1 MQRNGNGTGGLS
13 GYKFPEGGWYNDRD
27 LPDGDTRHAE
37 SHLLME
43 FEMLEYIALGLLIV
57 MSTFII
63 FLIIYVH
70 DIPYEI
76 AKKRDHPHQDA
87 IHIAGW
93 VSLFLL
99 HTIWPLLW
107 IWAYLYKPG
116 EKFLQMEV
124 TGAGSEEQNKR
135 IEQLEEQVLALSTTL
150 EGLMAP
156 VSADMVEEN

>member
-1 MQRNGNGTGGLS
+1 
-13 GYKFPEGGWYNDRD
+13 
-27 LPDGDTRHAE
+27 
-37 SHLLME
+37 
-43 FEMLEYIALGLLIV
+43 MLEYAALALLIV
-57 MSTFII
+57 IVTFII
-63 FLIIYVH
+63 YLVIYIH

-87 IHIAGW
+87 IHVAGW

-124 TGAGSEEQNKR
+124 TGAGSEEHAKK
-135 IEQLEEQVLALSTTL
+135 IEQLEEQVQVLSAALSELMETL
-150 EGLMAP
+150 AP
-156 VSADMVEEN
+156 KQSTENHNG

>member
-1 MQRNGNGTGGLS
+1 
-13 GYKFPEGGWYNDRD
+13 
-27 LPDGDTRHAE
+27 
-37 SHLLME
+37 
-43 FEMLEYIALGLLIV
+43 MLEYIALGLLIV

-63 FLIIYVH
+63 YLIIYVH

-135 IEQLEEQVLALSTTL
+135 IEQLEEQVLALSTAL
-150 EGLMAP
+150 KGLG
-156 VSADMVEEN
+156 VSASESMIEENQNG

>member
-1 MQRNGNGTGGLS
+1 
-13 GYKFPEGGWYNDRD
+13 
-27 LPDGDTRHAE
+27 
-37 SHLLME
+37 
-43 FEMLEYIALGLLIV
+43 MLEYAALALLITMV
-57 MSTFII
+57 TFM
-63 FLIIYVH
+63 IYLVIYIH

-76 AKKRDHPHQDA
+76 AVKRDHPHQDA

-124 TGAGSEEQNKR
+124 TGAGSEEQGKR
-135 IEQLEEQVLALSTTL
+135 IEQLEGQLGSLSTAINEMKATL
-150 EGLMAP
+150 SQVQAG
-156 VSADMVEEN
+156 ENQNG

>member
-1 MQRNGNGTGGLS
+1 
-13 GYKFPEGGWYNDRD
+13 
-27 LPDGDTRHAE
+27 
-37 SHLLME
+37 
-43 FEMLEYIALGLLIV
+43 MLEYIALGLLLV
-57 MSTFII
+57 MTTFII
-63 FLIIYVH
+63 YLVIYIH

-124 TGAGSEEQNKR
+124 TGAGSEEQSRR
-135 IEQLEEQVLALSTTL
+135 IDQLENQVQGISEALSEFL
-150 EGLMAP
+150 A
-156 VSADMVEEN
+156 SASRDVTREKPNG

>member
-1 MQRNGNGTGGLS
+1 
-13 GYKFPEGGWYNDRD
+13 
-27 LPDGDTRHAE
+27 
-37 SHLLME
+37 
-43 FEMLEYIALGLLIV
+43 MLEHIALGLLIV
-57 MSTFII
+57 MTTFII
-63 FLIIYVH
+63 FLVIYIH

-124 TGAGSEEQNKR
+124 TGAGSEEQKER
-135 IEQLEEQVLALSTTL
+135 IDQLEKQVIAISAALNEFVTS
-150 EGLMAP
+150 
-156 VSADMVEEN
+156 VSEENVGENQNG

>member
-1 MQRNGNGTGGLS
+1 
-13 GYKFPEGGWYNDRD
+13 
-27 LPDGDTRHAE
+27 
-37 SHLLME
+37 
-43 FEMLEYIALGLLIV
+43 MLEYIALGLLIV

-63 FLIIYVH
+63 YLVIYIH

-124 TGAGSEEQNKR
+124 TGAGSEEQKKR
-135 IEQLEEQVLALSTTL
+135 IEQLEEQVHGISTALNGFIAS
-150 EGLMAP
+150 
-156 VSADMVEEN
+156 VSEDVTKEKQNG

>member
-1 MQRNGNGTGGLS
+1 
-13 GYKFPEGGWYNDRD
+13 
-27 LPDGDTRHAE
+27 
-37 SHLLME
+37 
-43 FEMLEYIALGLLIV
+43 MLENAALALLIV
-57 MSTFII
+57 MVTFII
-63 FLIIYVH
+63 YLIIYIH

-124 TGAGSEEQNKR
+124 TGAGSEEQSKR
-135 IEQLEEQVLALSTTL
+135 IEQLEGQVKALSTTL
-150 EGLMAP
+150 NELMATLAP
-156 VSADMVEEN
+156 EQATENQNG

>member
-1 MQRNGNGTGGLS
+1 
-13 GYKFPEGGWYNDRD
+13 
-27 LPDGDTRHAE
+27 
-37 SHLLME
+37 
-43 FEMLEYIALGLLIV
+43 MLEYISLTILIV
-57 MSTFII
+57 MTTFII
-63 FLIIYVH
+63 YLIIYIH

-87 IHIAGW
+87 IHVAGW

-124 TGAGSEEQNKR
+124 AGAGSEEQGKR
-135 IEQLEEQVLALSTTL
+135 IVQLEKQVQALTEMLNDFKITGAQEHL
-150 EGLMAP
+150 R
-156 VSADMVEEN
+156 ENQHG

>member
-1 MQRNGNGTGGLS
+1 
-13 GYKFPEGGWYNDRD
+13 
-27 LPDGDTRHAE
+27 
-37 SHLLME
+37 
-43 FEMLEYIALGLLIV
+43 MLEYAALALLIV
-57 MSTFII
+57 MVTFII
-63 FLIIYVH
+63 YLIIYIH

-124 TGAGSEEQNKR
+124 TGAGSEEQAKK
-135 IEQLEEQVLALSTTL
+135 IEQLEGQVQALSAALGELMETL
-150 EGLMAP
+150 AP
-156 VSADMVEEN
+156 KQSTENQNG

>member
-1 MQRNGNGTGGLS
+1 
-13 GYKFPEGGWYNDRD
+13 
-27 LPDGDTRHAE
+27 
-37 SHLLME
+37 
-43 FEMLEYIALGLLIV
+43 MLEYVALGILIV
-57 MSTFII
+57 MVIFIVY
-63 FLIIYVH
+63 LVIYIH

-124 TGAGSEEQNKR
+124 TGAGSEEQGRR
-135 IEQLEEQVLALSTTL
+135 ITQLEGQLSSL
-150 EGLMAP
+150 SAKLDELK
-156 VSADMVEEN
+156 VSASPTQITEN

>member
-1 MQRNGNGTGGLS
+1 
-13 GYKFPEGGWYNDRD
+13 
-27 LPDGDTRHAE
+27 
-37 SHLLME
+37 
-43 FEMLEYIALGLLIV
+43 MLEYAALALLIV
-57 MSTFII
+57 MVTFII
-63 FLIIYVH
+63 YLVIYIH

-124 TGAGSEEQNKR
+124 TGAGSEEQGKR
-135 IEQLEEQVLALSTTL
+135 IEQLEVQVKALSTTL
-150 EGLMAP
+150 SELMATLAP
-156 VSADMVEEN
+156 GQTTENQNG

>member
-1 MQRNGNGTGGLS
+1 
-13 GYKFPEGGWYNDRD
+13 
-27 LPDGDTRHAE
+27 
-37 SHLLME
+37 
-43 FEMLEYIALGLLIV
+43 MLEYAALALLITMV
-57 MSTFII
+57 TFM
-63 FLIIYVH
+63 IYLVIYIH

-76 AKKRDHPHQDA
+76 AVKRDHPHQDA

-124 TGAGSEEQNKR
+124 TGAGSEEQGMR
-135 IEQLEEQVLALSTTL
+135 IGQLEEQLNALSVALNEMKATL
-150 EGLMAP
+150 SQVQAG
-156 VSADMVEEN
+156 ENQNG

>member
-1 MQRNGNGTGGLS
+1 
-13 GYKFPEGGWYNDRD
+13 
-27 LPDGDTRHAE
+27 
-37 SHLLME
+37 
-43 FEMLEYIALGLLIV
+43 MLEYAALALLIV
-57 MSTFII
+57 MVTFII
-63 FLIIYVH
+63 YLIIYIH

-76 AKKRDHPHQDA
+76 AKERDHPHQDA

-124 TGAGSEEQNKR
+124 TGAGSEEQGKR
-135 IEQLEEQVLALSTTL
+135 IEQLEVQVIALSKAL
-150 EGLMAP
+150 SELMATLAP
-156 VSADMVEEN
+156 GQTTENQNG

>member
-1 MQRNGNGTGGLS
+1 
-13 GYKFPEGGWYNDRD
+13 
-27 LPDGDTRHAE
+27 
-37 SHLLME
+37 
-43 FEMLEYIALGLLIV
+43 MLENAALVLLITMV
-57 MSTFII
+57 TFII
-63 FLIIYVH
+63 YLVIYIH

-76 AKKRDHPHQDA
+76 AVKRGHPHQDA

-124 TGAGSEEQNKR
+124 TGAGSGEQGEK
-135 IEQLEEQVLALSTTL
+135 IAQLEAQINSLSTAMG
-150 EGLMAP
+150 EIK
-156 VSADMVEEN
+156 VSLAQVGESQNG

>member
-1 MQRNGNGTGGLS
+1 
-13 GYKFPEGGWYNDRD
+13 
-27 LPDGDTRHAE
+27 
-37 SHLLME
+37 
-43 FEMLEYIALGLLIV
+43 MLEPLAFGLLIV
-57 MSTFII
+57 MSTF
-63 FLIIYVH
+63 LIYLVIYIH

-124 TGAGSEEQNKR
+124 TGAGSEEQSKR
-135 IEQLEEQVLALSTTL
+135 IDQLENQVQGISEALGEFLA
-150 EGLMAP
+150 
-156 VSADMVEEN
+156 SASGDVTGENQNG

>member
-1 MQRNGNGTGGLS
+1 
-13 GYKFPEGGWYNDRD
+13 
-27 LPDGDTRHAE
+27 
-37 SHLLME
+37 
-43 FEMLEYIALGLLIV
+43 MLEYIALGLLIV
-57 MSTFII
+57 MVTFVIY
-63 FLIIYVH
+63 LIIYVH

-124 TGAGSEEQNKR
+124 TGAGSMEQNER
-135 IEQLEEQVLALSTTL
+135 IEQLEEQVLALSEALKGLGASDSETML
-150 EGLMAP
+150 EE
-156 VSADMVEEN
+156 SSND

>member
-1 MQRNGNGTGGLS
+1 
-13 GYKFPEGGWYNDRD
+13 
-27 LPDGDTRHAE
+27 
-37 SHLLME
+37 
-43 FEMLEYIALGLLIV
+43 MLEYIALGMSIV
-57 MSTFII
+57 MTTFII
-63 FLIIYVH
+63 FMVIFIH

-124 TGAGSEEQNKR
+124 TGAGSEEQKKR
-135 IEQLEEQVLALSTTL
+135 IDQLEEQIRSLSEALNELT
-150 EGLMAP
+150 A
-156 VSADMVEEN
+156 SASESMVEENQIG

>member
-1 MQRNGNGTGGLS
+1 
-13 GYKFPEGGWYNDRD
+13 
-27 LPDGDTRHAE
+27 
-37 SHLLME
+37 
-43 FEMLEYIALGLLIV
+43 MLEYVALGLLLV
-57 MSTFII
+57 MTIFII
-63 FLIIYVH
+63 YLVIYIH

-124 TGAGSEEQNKR
+124 TGAGSEEQREK
-135 IEQLEEQVLALSTTL
+135 IAQLEEQVLAMSVTL
-150 EGLMAP
+150 NELISPASEGTA
-156 VSADMVEEN
+156 EGNKNG

>member
-1 MQRNGNGTGGLS
+1 
-13 GYKFPEGGWYNDRD
+13 
-27 LPDGDTRHAE
+27 
-37 SHLLME
+37 
-43 FEMLEYIALGLLIV
+43 MLEYLALGLLIV

-63 FLIIYVH
+63 YLVIYIH

-124 TGAGSEEQNKR
+124 TGAGSEEQKER
-135 IEQLEEQVLALSTTL
+135 IDQLEKQVLAISAALNEFVTS
-150 EGLMAP
+150 
-156 VSADMVEEN
+156 VSEENVGENQNG

>member
-1 MQRNGNGTGGLS
+1 
-13 GYKFPEGGWYNDRD
+13 
-27 LPDGDTRHAE
+27 
-37 SHLLME
+37 
-43 FEMLEYIALGLLIV
+43 MLENAALALLITMV
-57 MSTFII
+57 TFM
-63 FLIIYVH
+63 IYLVIYIH

-76 AKKRDHPHQDA
+76 AVKRDHPHQDA

-124 TGAGSEEQNKR
+124 TGAGSEEQGKR
-135 IEQLEEQVLALSTTL
+135 IDQLEGQLRSLSATLNEMKATISQVQV
-150 EGLMAP
+150 G
-156 VSADMVEEN
+156 ENQNG

>member
-1 MQRNGNGTGGLS
+1 
-13 GYKFPEGGWYNDRD
+13 
-27 LPDGDTRHAE
+27 
-37 SHLLME
+37 
-43 FEMLEYIALGLLIV
+43 MLEYAALALLITMV
-57 MSTFII
+57 IFII
-63 FLIIYVH
+63 YLVIYIH

-76 AKKRDHPHQDA
+76 AVKRDHPHQDA

-124 TGAGSEEQNKR
+124 TGAGSEEQGKR
-135 IEQLEEQVLALSTTL
+135 IEQLEGQIQTLSTALSELKSTILQERLT
-150 EGLMAP
+150 
-156 VSADMVEEN
+156 ENQNG

>member
-1 MQRNGNGTGGLS
+1 
-13 GYKFPEGGWYNDRD
+13 
-27 LPDGDTRHAE
+27 
-37 SHLLME
+37 
-43 FEMLEYIALGLLIV
+43 MLEYIALGLLLV
-57 MSTFII
+57 MTTFII
-63 FLIIYVH
+63 YLVIYIH

-87 IHIAGW
+87 IHVAGW

-124 TGAGSEEQNKR
+124 TGAGSEEQQKK
-135 IEQLEEQVLALSTTL
+135 IEQLEKQVLAISTAL
-150 EGLMAP
+150 NNFVA
-156 VSADMVEEN
+156 SASEDQIGENQNG

>member
-1 MQRNGNGTGGLS
+1 
-13 GYKFPEGGWYNDRD
+13 
-27 LPDGDTRHAE
+27 
-37 SHLLME
+37 
-43 FEMLEYIALGLLIV
+43 MLEYAALALLITMV
-57 MSTFII
+57 TFM
-63 FLIIYVH
+63 IYLVIYIH

-76 AKKRDHPHQDA
+76 AVKRGHPHQDA

-124 TGAGSEEQNKR
+124 TGAGSEEQGKR
-135 IEQLEEQVLALSTTL
+135 IAQLEGQISSLSAEL
-150 EGLMAP
+150 DELK
-156 VSADMVEEN
+156 VSVTQTQATEN

>member
-1 MQRNGNGTGGLS
+1 
-13 GYKFPEGGWYNDRD
+13 
-27 LPDGDTRHAE
+27 
-37 SHLLME
+37 
-43 FEMLEYIALGLLIV
+43 MLENVALALLITMV
-57 MSTFII
+57 TFM
-63 FLIIYVH
+63 IYLVIYIH

-76 AKKRDHPHQDA
+76 AVKRGHPHQDA

-124 TGAGSEEQNKR
+124 TGAGSEEQGKR
-135 IEQLEEQVLALSTTL
+135 IDQLEGQLGSLSTAINEMKITL
-150 EGLMAP
+150 SQVQTGESQNG
-156 VSADMVEEN
+156 